1 MDDSNIQTQFANLS
15 ATDWLGFFAFP
26 LIVAYVAWSTTAF
39 YRPNVIPVNSERVLI
54 VGASSGVGRA
64 IALKYA
70 KRGAQVAVM
79 GRRKQLLDKVRQEC
93 QAAGSPKAL
102 AVVGDFTDVDAVL
115 NARKLAEKE
124 FGGLDTLVVAAG
136 AMAGKP
142 LLTGAAN
149 TPREPDGSFA
159 SGKPTKANIQK
170 AKDVATA
177 AMNANYL
184 GPLNTA
190 VTFSLAIEHPKIRF
204 SHVLPAT
211 IEGDFRKSAVDG
223 PAAEESPKKALK
235 VDSVA
240 ETCKRVVFYVHF
252 PDKLLAT
259 GKEATVVDHSA
270 PKSLKGLLKLLY
282 RLPAD
287 WIEEKTTGYGDVLL
301 ANSRFTA
308 QVFKRSFRSITRSPE
323 VVYPGINL
331 DAYDAPAPSLDTLE
345 SPLIGLGRKTLLSL
359 NRFERKKNTALAIE
373 AFAELKRRQKSA
385 SSETVR
391 LVIGGGYDPRVRD
404 NIDTLQ
410 HLISIC
416 NQHSLS
422 YDILP
427 NQTSPPPPRPTSL
440 PSPESVDILF
450 ILNFTTAQRQYLLR
464 SPTTI
469 CLLYTPG
476 NEHFG
481 IGPVEGMACGLPVVA
496 CTTGGPTESLVDISA
511 NQSEGVAWLRDPEPL
526 LWANALQEVL
536 ALSSSDREAL
546 AVRAK
551 KRARDL
557 FSMEQMARGFEAA
570 LYRAMDMGVVGDSPI
585 RIKNLRM
592 AMALLVMI
600 LWLRMN
606 GMDLLGGPAALILI
620 LMVAMM
626 SLRRSP

>member
-1 MDDSNIQTQFANLS
+1 MTSKEGSKRLRIGMIHPDLGIGGAERLVVDAALGLQKLGHSVEIITSHHDPGHSFEETNDGSLSVVHIPSRVPRSLSGALHIYLAIFRQLHLLSVLLYRLYYKVGPEDWHDVYVVDQLS
-15 ATDWLGFFAFP
+15 AC
-26 LIVAYVAWSTTAF
+26 V
-39 YRPNVIPVNSERVLI
+39 
-54 VGASSGVGRA
+54 
-64 IALKYA
+64 
-70 KRGAQVAVM
+70 
-79 GRRKQLLDKVRQEC
+79 
-93 QAAGSPKAL
+93 
-102 AVVGDFTDVDAVL
+102 
-115 NARKLAEKE
+115 
-124 FGGLDTLVVAAG
+124 
-136 AMAGKP
+136 P
-142 LLTGAAN
+142 LLRWLTG
-149 TPREPDGSFA
+149 
-159 SGKPTKANIQK
+159 
-170 AKDVATA
+170 
-177 AMNANYL
+177 
-184 GPLNTA
+184 
-190 VTFSLAIEHPKIRF
+190 
-204 SHVLPAT
+204 
-211 IEGDFRKSAVDG
+211 
-223 PAAEESPKKALK
+223 
-235 VDSVA
+235 
-240 ETCKRVVFYVHF
+240 KRVVFYVHF

-259 GKEATVVDHSA
+259 GKEATLVDHSA

-287 WIEEKTTGYGDVLL
+287 WIEEKTTGYADVLL

-308 QVFKRSFRSITRSPE
+308 QVFKHSFRSITRSPE

-331 DAYDAPAPSLDTLE
+331 DAYDAPASSLDALE
-345 SPLIGLGRKTLLSL
+345 SPLIRSDRKTILSL

-385 SSETVR
+385 SSETIR

-427 NQTSPPPPRPTSL
+427 NQTSPPPPRPTS
-440 PSPESVDILF
+440 PPAPESVDILF

-496 CTTGGPTESLVDISA
+496 CTSGGPTESLVDISA

-546 AVRAK
+546 AARAK

-557 FSMEQMARGFEAA
+557 FSMDQLARGFEAA
-570 LYRAMDMGVVGDSPI
+570 LYRAVDMGVVDDSPI
-585 RIKNLRM
+585 RIKNLRI
-592 AMALLVMI
+592 AMALLVMV

-626 SLRRSP
+626 SLRRST